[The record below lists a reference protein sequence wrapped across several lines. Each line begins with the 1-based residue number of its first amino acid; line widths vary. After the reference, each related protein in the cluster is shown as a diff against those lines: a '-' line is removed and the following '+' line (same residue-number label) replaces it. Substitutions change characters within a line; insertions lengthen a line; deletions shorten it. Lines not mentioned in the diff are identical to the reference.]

1 MTKYE
6 LTVNVRSDGAEVAS
20 ISANNAEEAAFLLGA
35 QFGMTAAL
43 RDQLY
48 SVVTPLLGEDRV
60 VDTFVASAQESI
72 TSVTIKT
79 V

>member
-6 LTVNVRSDGAEVAS
+6 LTVNVRSGDVEVAS

-43 RDQLY
+43 RDRLY
-48 SVVTPLLGEDRV
+48 AMSSGILGVDKI
-60 VDTFVASAQESI
+60 VDTFVESAQESI
-72 TSVTIKT
+72 TSVNIKT